1 MIGGSKRKVT
11 GYQHEYV
18 WHIQVVR
25 IPQKKL
31 HPGYV
36 CCNSFYTIVN
46 NPLSTI
52 SAAIKQQ
59 RQWPA
64 AYPHQSENNSAA

>member
-52 SAAIKQQ
+52 SAAIKQAKTMASGIPSSV
-59 RQWPA
+59 RK
-64 AYPHQSENNSAA
+64 